1 MEWLCLGHKHEL
13 KKTHVCF
20 VEYDDVNFERL
31 GDARYFGEGNSKNRK
46 LEFVFEYCLGCDLRL
61 LNGQPVMTRDILE
74 EEFEKYAKNTKK
86 GNCKANVEVTLQ
98 HSDFEVLQR
107 LIGMA
112 LELGKQK
119 SKV

>member
-1 MEWLCLGHKHEL
+1 VEWLCLGHKHEL

-61 LNGQPVMTRDILE
+61 LNGHPVMTRDILE